1 VRREDAV
8 LLQLLSVIGA
18 LMILVAYALIQ
29 SGVWRE
35 LDSPYLA
42 LNIVGSL
49 ILGMVA
55 IADQRAGFIL
65 LEFAWAGI
73 GIAGVVRAVKVRK
86 TVRAVS

>member
-1 VRREDAV
+1 
-8 LLQLLSVIGA
+8 
-18 LMILVAYALIQ
+18 
-29 SGVWRE
+29 
-35 LDSPYLA
+35 
-42 LNIVGSL
+42 
-49 ILGMVA
+49 MVA